1 MNFTDSI
8 RNSILVIIEAG
19 IILGSLGVVSLSNII
34 YSAFLLGFVFI
45 CIAFLYLTLNAD
57 FLSAAQILIYVGAV
71 NVLIVFAV
79 MLINNPK
86 EIKTKEPWNISNNI
100 SIFLCTSLFVS
111 LSFTILKTNWSNL
124 YSIQHSLNILDQM
137 PSNIRLIGKNLLTK
151 FLIPFELLSILL
163 LVALI
168 GAITIARRDE
178 FIEADDSESL
188 DSKEESVEKKNK
200 KKIEYSLSKI
210 L

>member
-8 RNSILVIIEAG
+8 RNSILVIIETG

-45 CIAFLYLTLNAD
+45 CIALLYLTLNAD
-57 FLSAAQILIYVGAV
+57 FLAAAQILIYVGAV

-79 MLINNPK
+79 MLINKPK
-86 EIKTKEPWNISNNI
+86 EINTLEKWNISNNI
-100 SIFLCTSLFVS
+100 SLLLCTSLFVS
-111 LSFTILKTNWSNL
+111 LSFTILNTNWSNL
-124 YSIQHSLNILDQM
+124 YSIQHSVNILDQM
-137 PSNIRLIGKNLLTK
+137 PSNIRLIGNNLLTK

-168 GAITIARRDE
+168 GAITIARRAE
-178 FIEADDSESL
+178 FIEIETGDSESL
-188 DSKEESVEKKNK
+188 KSKEESVERKK
-200 KKIEYSLSKI
+200 
-210 L
+210 

>member
-8 RNSILVIIEAG
+8 RNSILVIIETG

-45 CIAFLYLTLNAD
+45 CIALLYLTLNAD
-57 FLSAAQILIYVGAV
+57 FLAAAQILIYVGAV

-79 MLINNPK
+79 MLINKPK
-86 EIKTKEPWNISNNI
+86 EINTLEKWNISNNI
-100 SIFLCTSLFVS
+100 SLFICTSLFVS
-111 LSFTILKTNWSNL
+111 LSLKILKTKWSNL
-124 YSIQHSLNILDQM
+124 YSIQHSVNILDQM
-137 PSNIRLIGKNLLTK
+137 PSNIRLIGNNLLTT

-168 GAITIARRDE
+168 GAITIARRAE
-178 FIEADDSESL
+178 FIEIETGDSESL
-188 DSKEESVEKKNK
+188 KSKEESVERKK
-200 KKIEYSLSKI
+200 
-210 L
+210 

>member
-8 RNSILVIIEAG
+8 RNSILVIIETG

-45 CIAFLYLTLNAD
+45 CIALLYLTLNAD
-57 FLSAAQILIYVGAV
+57 FLAAAQILIYVGAV

-79 MLINNPK
+79 MLINKPK
-86 EIKTKEPWNISNNI
+86 EINTIEKWNISNNI
-100 SIFLCTSLFVS
+100 SLLLCTNLFVS
-111 LSFTILKTNWSNL
+111 LSFTILNTNWSNL
-124 YSIQHSLNILDQM
+124 YSIQHSVNILGQK
-137 PSNIRLIGKNLLTK
+137 PSNIRLIGNNLLTK

-168 GAITIARRDE
+168 GAITIARRAE
-178 FIEADDSESL
+178 FIETGDSESSK
-188 DSKEESVEKKNK
+188 SKEESVEIKK
-200 KKIEYSLSKI
+200 EF
-210 L
+210 

>member
-8 RNSILVIIEAG
+8 RNSILVIIETG

-45 CIAFLYLTLNAD
+45 CIALLYLTLNAD
-57 FLSAAQILIYVGAV
+57 FLAAAQILIYVGAV

-79 MLINNPK
+79 MLINKPK
-86 EIKTKEPWNISNNI
+86 EINTLEKWNISNNI
-100 SIFLCTSLFVS
+100 SLFLCTSLFVS
-111 LSFTILKTNWSNL
+111 LSFTILNTNWSNL
-124 YSIQHSLNILDQM
+124 YSIQHSVNILDQM
-137 PSNIRLIGKNLLTK
+137 PSNIRLIGNNLLTT

-168 GAITIARRDE
+168 GAITIARRAE
-178 FIEADDSESL
+178 FIEIETGDSESL
-188 DSKEESVEKKNK
+188 KSKEESVERKK
-200 KKIEYSLSKI
+200 
-210 L
+210 

>member
-100 SIFLCTSLFVS
+100 SFFLCTSLFVS

-137 PSNIRLIGKNLLTK
+137 PSNIRLIGKNLLTQ
-151 FLIPFELLSILL
+151 FLIPFELLSLL
-163 LVALI
+163 LLLALI

-178 FIEADDSESL
+178 FIEADDSETL
-188 DSKEESVEKKNK
+188 DSKEESV
-200 KKIEYSLSKI
+200 
-210 L
+210 

>member
-8 RNSILVIIEAG
+8 RNSILVIIETG

-45 CIAFLYLTLNAD
+45 CIALLYLTLNAD
-57 FLSAAQILIYVGAV
+57 FLAAAQILIYVGAV

-79 MLINNPK
+79 MLINKPK
-86 EIKTKEPWNISNNI
+86 EINTLEKWNISNNI
-100 SIFLCTSLFVS
+100 SLLLCTSLFVS
-111 LSFTILKTNWSNL
+111 LSFTILNTNWSNL
-124 YSIQHSLNILDQM
+124 YSIQHSVNILDQM
-137 PSNIRLIGKNLLTK
+137 PSNIRLIGNNLLTT

-168 GAITIARRDE
+168 GAITIARRAE
-178 FIEADDSESL
+178 FIEIETGDSESL
-188 DSKEESVEKKNK
+188 KSKEESVERKK
-200 KKIEYSLSKI
+200 
-210 L
+210 